1 MAQQI
6 EYTIS
11 GEYIELHSLLKLTGV
26 VNSGGAGKMLV
37 SEGNVRVDG
46 KPESRKTAK
55 LRPGQVVTI
64 GEVRIRVRAA

>member
-1 MAQQI
+1 MAQM

-11 GEYIELHSLLKLTGV
+11 GEYIELHSLLKLAGV

-46 KPESRKTAK
+46 KPELRKTAK

>member
-1 MAQQI
+1 MAQM